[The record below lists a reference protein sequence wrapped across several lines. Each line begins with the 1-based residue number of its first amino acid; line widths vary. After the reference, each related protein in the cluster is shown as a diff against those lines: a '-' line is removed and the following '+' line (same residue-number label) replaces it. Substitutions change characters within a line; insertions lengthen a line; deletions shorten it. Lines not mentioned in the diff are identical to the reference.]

1 MPPREIVRPNLL
13 KERYFR
19 SGNNSPND
27 SQDEVDFDIEDL
39 INGRHIK
46 KKKISQ
52 AKTNK
57 EFNPFSEGKNKAAKK
72 KTKERLDT
80 KIDTEE
86 LKQKMEKERKKQEKI
101 EEEEKYLQY
110 QENVRKNNHV
120 TTKEDTNANKNE
132 EEEYQMKKQFYEK
145 MLNEDYE
152 DNPKEEHKI
161 SRQNSNKIVSNF
173 KTNTN
178 EKYNYQIDNADKFDN
193 ADKYDKYGNYPGEQD
208 CASCEHV
215 TNIENKSRLRKKEN
229 PALLHPQGI
238 R

>member
-46 KKKISQ
+46 KKKLSQ
-52 AKTNK
+52 AKTNN

-86 LKQKMEKERKKQEKI
+86 LKQKMEKERKKQEKL
-101 EEEEKYLQY
+101 EEEEKYVQY

-145 MLNEDYE
+145 MLNEEYE

-161 SRQNSNKIVSNF
+161 SRQNSNKIASNF

-178 EKYNYQIDNADKFDN
+178 EKYNYQIDNANKFDN

-215 TNIENKSRLRKKEN
+215 TNMQNKSILKKKEN
-229 PALLHPQGI
+229 PALMHPQGI